1 MINRVVLVG
10 RLTKDADLRYTS
22 SGTAVASFTVAVN
35 RQFTNQSGERE
46 ADFIN
51 CVAWRKTAETLANFT
66 RKGSLV
72 GVEGRIQTRSYDNQQ
87 GQRVYVTEVVV
98 DTFSML
104 ESKSTNEQRQSHDTS
119 GSNSGAASPSK
130 PSQQSGGYQ
139 QNSYNSNANNQSS
152 APQQQY
158 QNSTRNEDPFASSGQ
173 PIDISDDDL
182 PF

>member
-1 MINRVVLVG
+1 MKGAIIVINNVVLVG

-22 SGTAVASFTVAVN
+22 NGAAVASFTVAVN
-35 RQFTNQSGERE
+35 RQFTNQKGERE

-66 RKGSLV
+66 RKGSLI

-98 DTFSML
+98 ENFSML
-104 ESKSTNEQRQSHDTS
+104 ESKSANDQRRGSDDTD
-119 GSNSGAASPSK
+119 NTAK
-130 PSQQSGGYQ
+130 THQ
-139 QNSYNSNANNQSS
+139 QNSASQTQNNYSQKS
-152 APQQQY
+152 APQN
-158 QNSTRNEDPFASSGQ
+158 QNSQYPDFGNSDPFEKSSQ

>member
-119 GSNSGAASPSK
+119 GSNGGATSPSK

-158 QNSTRNEDPFASSGQ
+158 QNSNRNEDPFASSGQ

>member
-10 RLTKDADLRYTS
+10 RLTKDVDLRYTG
-22 SGTAVASFTVAVN
+22 SGTAVSSFTVAVN
-35 RQFTNQSGERE
+35 RQFTNQNGERE

-72 GVEGRIQTRSYDNQQ
+72 GLEGRIQTRSYDNQQ

-104 ESKSTNEQRQSHDTS
+104 ESKSVSEQRQ
-119 GSNSGAASPSK
+119 G
-130 PSQQSGGYQ
+130 SGGG
-139 QNSYNSNANNQSS
+139 NQSQAPSNNYGGGNAAPSMQQPS
-152 APQQQY
+152 APQGQQY
-158 QNSTRNEDPFASSGQ
+158 NQAAPQTTNQSFERNADPFANNGQ

>member
-1 MINRVVLVG
+1 MINNVVLVG
-10 RLTKDADLRYTS
+10 RLTKDVDLRYTS
-22 SGTAVASFTVAVN
+22 NGTAVSSFTVAVN
-35 RQFTNQSGERE
+35 RQFTSQSGERE

-66 RKGSLV
+66 KKGSLV

-98 DTFSML
+98 DRFSML
-104 ESKSTNEQRQSHDTS
+104 EPKSVTDQRRAQDN
-119 GSNSGAASPSK
+119 GSSPSNTNN
-130 PSQQSGGYQ
+130 Y
-139 QNSYNSNANNQSS
+139 NSYNTNQNQSQS
-152 APQQQY
+152 RQTPGKDY
-158 QNSTRNEDPFASSGQ
+158 NNFGNPDPFESSGQ

>member
-1 MINRVVLVG
+1 MGGAINVINRVVLVG

-22 SGTAVASFTVAVN
+22 NGTAVASFTVAVN
-35 RQFTNQSGERE
+35 RQFTNQKGERE

-104 ESKSTNEQRQSHDTS
+104 ESKATSDQRRGSDDTDH
-119 GSNSGAASPSK
+119 AK
-130 PSQQSGGYQ
+130 TSQQH
-139 QNSYNSNANNQSS
+139 SYNQTQNNYSQKS
-152 APQQQY
+152 APQN
-158 QNSTRNEDPFASSGQ
+158 QNSQYPDFGNSDPFEKSSQ

>member
-1 MINRVVLVG
+1 MKGADVVINNVVLVG
-10 RLTKDADLRYTS
+10 RMTKDADLRYTS
-22 SGTAVASFTVAVN
+22 NGTAVASFTVAVN

-66 RKGSLV
+66 KKGSLV

-98 DTFSML
+98 DNFSML
-104 ESKSTNEQRQSHDTS
+104 EPKSVTDQRRVEDN
-119 GSNSGAASPSK
+119 GSAASSK
-130 PSQQSGGYQ
+130 NFNSFNTNQNRSQSQQTP
-139 QNSYNSNANNQSS
+139 AKD
-152 APQQQY
+152 Y
-158 QNSTRNEDPFASSGQ
+158 QNFGSSDPFESSGQ

>member
-1 MINRVVLVG
+1 MINNVVLVG
-10 RLTKDADLRYTS
+10 RMTKDADLRYTS
-22 SGTAVASFTVAVN
+22 NGTAVASFTVAVN

-66 RKGSLV
+66 KKGSLV

-87 GQRVYVTEVVV
+87 GQKVYVTEIVV
-98 DTFSML
+98 DNFSML
-104 ESKSTNEQRQSHDTS
+104 EPKSVTDQRRAHDT
-119 GSNSGAASPSK
+119 GSTTPSASSNNFNSFNANQNKSQ
-130 PSQQSGGYQ
+130 SQQTPAKDYQ
-139 QNSYNSNANNQSS
+139 KFGNS
-152 APQQQY
+152 
-158 QNSTRNEDPFASSGQ
+158 DPFESSGQ

>member
-10 RLTKDADLRYTS
+10 RLTKDVDLRYTG

-35 RQFTNQSGERE
+35 RQFTNQNGERE
-46 ADFIN
+46 ADFVN

-66 RKGSLV
+66 RKGSLI
-72 GVEGRIQTRSYDNQQ
+72 GLEGRIQTRSYENQQ

-104 ESKSTNEQRQSHDTS
+104 ESKSVNEQRQHTS
-119 GSNSGAASPSK
+119 PASNNYDGGAASPAS
-130 PSQQSGGYQ
+130 SSHQSSSAQGQQ
-139 QNSYNSNANNQSS
+139 YNQS
-152 APQQQY
+152 APQTTNQ
-158 QNSTRNEDPFASSGQ
+158 SFERNADPFASNGQ